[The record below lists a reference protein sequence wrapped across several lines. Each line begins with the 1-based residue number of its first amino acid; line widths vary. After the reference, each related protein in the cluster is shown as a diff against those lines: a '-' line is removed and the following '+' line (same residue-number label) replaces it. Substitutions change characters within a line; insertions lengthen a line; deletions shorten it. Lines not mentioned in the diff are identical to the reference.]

1 MPMHHLQR
9 YLKIGLGFV
18 APLVLT
24 GGAVWGGSGW
34 FTGRVLSQTYGGD
47 RQIDTTGAQPVTVCF
62 DVTVLALDAE
72 IDLQS
77 QVTEISV
84 RTSGSSLQEMEFEYP
99 LVEYADIEQALADD
113 LGLQP
118 ADVRALIRYRID

>member
-1 MPMHHLQR
+1 MHHLQR
-9 YLKIGLGFV
+9 SLQIGLGFA
-18 APLVLT
+18 APIVLT
-24 GGAVWGGSGW
+24 GLAVWAGSGW
-34 FTGRVLSQTYGGD
+34 FTGRVLSQTHGGD
-47 RQIDTTGAQPVTVCF
+47 RQIDTTGAQPVTVSF

-72 IDLQS
+72 IDRQS

-118 ADVRALIRYRID
+118 AAVRALIRYRID